1 MSRKRIRAAIVAVAA
16 VVAVA
21 GITGAAVARTTAKQG
36 GVTLTL
42 WHNYGT
48 EGNAVATKNLV
59 AAFEKAN
66 PNITIKVVSQPADNY
81 FALFQAASIAK
92 TGPDL
97 AVQWTGLFDLKYE
110 KFLLNLKPY
119 FSAAEIAKINGAKW
133 MAPNFDTK
141 QGLLEI
147 GRAHV

>member
-1 MSRKRIRAAIVAVAA
+1 MSRTRIRAALVAVT
-16 VVAVA
+16 VLVAVA
-21 GITGAAVARTTAKQG
+21 GLTGAALARSTAGKA

-48 EGNAVATKNLV
+48 EGNAIATKNLV

-66 PNITIKVVSQPADNY
+66 PGITIKVVSQPADNY
-81 FALFQAASIAK
+81 FALFQAASIAH

-119 FSAAEIAKINGAKW
+119 LMLILGAP
-133 MAPNFDTK
+133 A
-141 QGLLEI
+141 
-147 GRAHV
+147 